1 MERYVCYVSVVV
13 EREIAAGD
21 SEAARQRLKLIA
33 QLPSLHINE
42 EAQELTQGLLAARL
56 LPIDSVDD
64 ALHISVAAVHGM
76 EYLLT
81 WNFKHINNAEMKKK
95 ITTFVEKSGYIC
107 PVLCSPEELGGA
119 FDD

>member
-1 MERYVCYVSVVV
+1 MERYVCYVSAVV

-21 SEAARQRLKLIA
+21 SEAARQRLELIA
-33 QLPSLHINE
+33 RLPSLHINE
-42 EAQELTQGLLAARL
+42 EAQDLTQGLLAARL
-56 LPIDSVDD
+56 LPIGSVDD

-81 WNFKHINNAEMKKK
+81 WNFKHINNAEMKSK